1 MPAMSF
7 DHRGSRD
14 ATSGRT
20 AGARAV
26 AEVGKHTLTSAL
38 EIQHK
43 ADSGAAD
50 AHVHAAA
57 ARGVSGA
64 STALPHVDLI
74 QRAFGRHDVGG
85 VKAHVG
91 GEAAEGA
98 QAMGA
103 KAFATGDRVAFAEAP
118 DLHTAAHEAA
128 HVVQQ
133 RGGVQLKGGVGQVG
147 DAYEQHADA
156 VADAVVAGS
165 SAESLLDQMAPSG
178 AGVSPAAAGASA
190 GVQRKNLQQ
199 HGLDTGLTREGQGDL
214 SGYVKPGNVY
224 GEAIA
229 GGSTRGEALAK
240 AAEHSAALGQR
251 IDAAKKGWTPDTQNF
266 DDMKV
271 GTLDPLLYKAKV
283 TFGEAHTPEHLNLV
297 FQHAKTKTG
306 YVVRL
311 EDSSNPATAG
321 GATMY
326 ERSAG
331 PQRETDKFSNEHDVT
346 TGGNL
351 LSQTSGAGE
360 HNLDAY
366 TKIAGEGARFQ
377 CVRRHATHLQNDTI
391 FFTARPDDTSAV
403 VGVEFQQ
410 LWKKWNQA
418 FKKRYDVPDAEV
430 AASIQ
435 TGKLADVAL
444 STPRA
449 KLGTKDYDLDTQ
461 ASYTPH
467 TM

>member
-14 ATSGRT
+14 DTSRRRSG
-20 AGARAV
+20 AGGA
-26 AEVGKHTLTSAL
+26 AEVGKRTLTAAL
-38 EIQHK
+38 EVQQKTDGQK
-43 ADSGAAD
+43 ADGGAVD
-50 AHVHAAA
+50 TQVHAAA
-57 ARGVSGA
+57 AHGVSGA
-64 STALPHVDLI
+64 GTALPHLDHI

-98 QAMGA
+98 GAMGA

-133 RGGVQLKGGVGQVG
+133 RGGVQLKGGVGQAG
-147 DAYEQHADA
+147 DSYEQHADA
-156 VADAVVAGS
+156 VADAVVAGR
-165 SAESLLDQMAPSG
+165 SAESLLDQMAPTR
-178 AGVSPAAAGASA
+178 AGISPGVAGGST

-199 HGLDTGLTREGQGDL
+199 HGLDAGLAGEGDGEL
-214 SGYVKPGNVY
+214 SGYSNQGKVY

-229 GGSTRGEALAK
+229 GGGTRAEALAR
-240 AAEHSAALGQR
+240 AGEHSAALGQR
-251 IDAAKKGWTPDTQNF
+251 IDAAKKGWTPDTQPFN
-266 DDMKV
+266 DVKV
-271 GTLDPLLYKAKV
+271 GTLDPLLYKAKM
-283 TFGEAHTPEHLNLV
+283 TFGDPHAPEQLSVV
-297 FQHAKTKTG
+297 FQHAKAKTG
-306 YVVRL
+306 YVVKI
-311 EDSSNPATAG
+311 EDSTNSATTG

-326 ERSAG
+326 EKADG
-331 PQRETDKFSNEHDVT
+331 PKRPTDKFSNEHDVAV
-346 TGGNL
+346 GGNL
-351 LSQTSGAGE
+351 VAQTSGPDE

-377 CVRRHATHLQNDTI
+377 CVRRHTAHLQNDSI
-391 FFTARPDDTSAV
+391 FFTAQAGDTSKV

-430 AASIQ
+430 AASI
-435 TGKLADVAL
+435 L
-444 STPRA
+444 SCHSP
-449 KLGTKDYDLDTQ
+449 
-461 ASYTPH
+461 SP
-467 TM
+467 